1 MRAGGA
7 GLATAFDARLR
18 NTGSSGGSPILMPT
32 SPFVPNGDRHTPLGQ
47 VGRTPLLS
55 RDEEVE
61 IAKRIEL
68 GEHDVI
74 RALAGCDSGVR
85 QVLLLGDRL
94 RSGQVRMRDAIRSVE
109 EDDPD
114 AEDTERRRVLRL
126 FSRATRISARLAG
139 ASAPSGRRTESTA
152 ASRDRDGIV
161 TCVLAMRLSAETI
174 KALARAL
181 SSADASGLQAAS
193 AVERRRVRHATA
205 TIAEASHSTTCAR
218 AALIRANQRLVFS
231 IAKRYRNRGLPISDL
246 IQEGNIGLIRAV
258 EKFAYRRG
266 FRFST
271 YATWWIRQAMARA
284 IANQSQM
291 IRAPVH
297 LFELMHQIRRA
308 AGSRVQE
315 LGRQLTVEE
324 IASELEIDVARVAE
338 AMRCMRQ
345 PTSLETPLGDDGA
358 LVLGDLL
365 ADQKRPSP
373 LDVTVQASLARRVE
387 ELLQTL
393 SPREVKVLRMRFGIG
408 ESCEHTLEEVGQRFV
423 LTRERIRQIE
433 AKALERLRRRA
444 QGLKS
449 FVDS

>member
-1 MRAGGA
+1 M
-7 GLATAFDARLR
+7 
-18 NTGSSGGSPILMPT
+18 NVS
-32 SPFVPNGDRHTPLGQ
+32 NGDLHTHLGQ
-47 VGRTPLLS
+47 FRRMPVLS
-55 RDEEVE
+55 RDQEVE

-94 RSGQVRMRDAIRSVE
+94 RSGQARTRDVVRSVDD
-109 EDDPD
+109 DDPD

-126 FSRATRISARLAG
+126 FSRTTRISARLAG
-139 ASAPSGRRTESTA
+139 ATDPSGRQREGAA
-152 ASRDRDGIV
+152 ASRDRDDIAA
-161 TCVLAMRLSAETI
+161 CVLAMRLSPEAI

-181 SSADASGLQAAS
+181 SSADASELQATS
-193 AVERRRVRHATA
+193 AVERRRVRHAAA
-205 TIAEASHSTTCAR
+205 TIAEASRSAAGAR
-218 AALIRANQRLVFS
+218 AALVEANQRLVFS

-246 IQEGNIGLIRAV
+246 VQEGNIGLIRAV
-258 EKFAYRRG
+258 EKFEYRRG
-266 FRFST
+266 FKFST

-297 LFELMHQIRRA
+297 LFDFMNKVRRA
-308 AGSRVQE
+308 AASRVQE
-315 LGRQLTVEE
+315 LGRQPTVEE
-324 IASELEIDVARVAE
+324 IAGELGVDGPMVAE

-345 PTSLETPLGDDGA
+345 PTSLETPLGDDGVS
-358 LVLGDLL
+358 VLGDLL
-365 ADQKRPSP
+365 ADHKRPSP
-373 LDVTVQASLARRVE
+373 LDTTIQASLARQIE
-387 ELLQTL
+387 ELLQIL

-408 ESCEHTLEEVGQRFV
+408 ESREHTLEEVGQRFV

-433 AKALERLRRRA
+433 AKALDRLRRRA
-444 QGLKS
+444 QDLKS